1 MFFLF
6 SLNWNDDSIFS
17 KENVQIKYLSSVF
30 ILFVSVLNME
40 WMLILDV
47 NCTVYWTVKY
57 DKTKTHYS

>member
-47 NCTVYWTVKY
+47 NCTVKY